1 MTDQHIIQTI
11 AHTIHVS
18 EKQIQTAL
26 SLLQSGNTI
35 PFIARYRKEATGML
49 NEIQLRQIQEQYEY
63 EQALSSRREAVRQ
76 SIMEQGQWTEE
87 LGRLLDQ
94 AGKLQEIEDLYMP
107 YKPKKRTKAS
117 MARDAGLEPL
127 ADLFWQQDPHGPSP
141 EEAAAPY
148 LNETI
153 PTIEDA
159 IAGASNI
166 LAERMSELAP
176 YRQYLRRALWKTA
189 KLECTLLV
197 EEDEAKAMLTY
208 KDFSGR
214 IASLPSH
221 RILAINRGEAQKLL
235 KVTLT
240 DTPDANIGK
249 LIQDV
254 TVCDSP
260 YGQIIAAAAADSYKR
275 LIFPQLEREI
285 RSDLTE
291 RAEKQA
297 ISIFAK
303 NLRSLL
309 LQPPF
314 AGQVILGLDPGYRT
328 GCKAAVIDAT
338 GNVLDYGVCYL
349 TGSEKQRRA
358 SADTLLG
365 MIQKHGVTLLSIG
378 NGTASYET
386 EQFVAGLIQ
395 EHDLSCRY
403 IIANESGASVY
414 SASELARE
422 ELPDLDVT
430 IRGAVS
436 IARRIQ
442 DPLAEAVKIDP
453 KSIGVGQYQ
462 HDVNQ
467 KSLSAALDAVVESV
481 VNYVG
486 VDLNT
491 ASAALLQHV
500 SGLTAATAANIVAY
514 RKEKGPFHSRQELL
528 SVNRLG
534 PATFT
539 QCAGFL
545 RIKGG
550 DEPLDNTSVHP
561 ESYELTEKIISHY
574 GLTKADLHDEAK
586 LRALQSKVQMNAVP
600 VLAAKFQAG
609 EPTIRDILEELRKP
623 GRDVRSEFPLPLTR
637 RNVVSLDELKIGT
650 VVRGTVHNVVDF
662 GAFVDF
668 GLKTPGL
675 IHRSE
680 LCNHPFRHPTDV
692 ISVGDVVDAVI
703 ISVDS
708 SRGRVGLSI
717 KKLKQ
722 SLKKPTES

>member
-1 MTDQHIIQTI
+1 MTDKHIIQTI
-11 AHTIHVS
+11 AHTLHVS
-18 EKQIQTAL
+18 ETQIQTAL
-26 SLLQSGNTI
+26 NLLQSGNTI
-35 PFIARYRKEATGML
+35 PFIARYRKEATGTL
-49 NEIQLRQIQEQYEY
+49 NEIQLRQIQDQYEY

-76 SIMEQGQWTEE
+76 SIMEQGQWTDE

-127 ADLFWQQDPHGPSP
+127 ADIFWQQDPQGPPP
-141 EEAAAPY
+141 EKAAASY
-148 LNETI
+148 VNETI

-159 IAGASNI
+159 IAGAANI
-166 LAERMSELAP
+166 LAERMSELAS
-176 YRQYLRRALWKTA
+176 YRQYLRRTLWKTA
-189 KLECTLLV
+189 KLECSLLV
-197 EEDEAKAMLTY
+197 EEDEAQAMLTY

-214 IASLPSH
+214 IATLPSH

-240 DTPDANIGK
+240 DTPDVNIDK
-249 LIQDV
+249 LVQDV
-254 TVCDSP
+254 AAHDSP
-260 YGQIIAAAAADSYKR
+260 YAQIIAAAAADSYKR

-338 GNVLDYGVCYL
+338 GNVLDYGVCHL
-349 TGSEKQRRA
+349 TGSEKQKRA
-358 SADTLLG
+358 SADMLLN
-365 MIQKHGVTLLSIG
+365 MIQKHKVTLLSIG

-386 EQFVAGLIQ
+386 EQFVANLIQ
-395 EHDLSCRY
+395 ENDLSCRY
-403 IIANESGASVY
+403 LIANESGASVY
-414 SASELARE
+414 SASDLARE
-422 ELPDLDVT
+422 ELPNLDVT

-467 KSLSAALDAVVESV
+467 KALSAALDTVVESV

-491 ASAALLQHV
+491 ASAALLQHI
-500 SGLTAATAANIVAY
+500 SGLTAATAANIVSY
-514 RKEKGPFHSRQELL
+514 RKENGPFHSRQELL

-574 GLTKADLHDEAK
+574 GLTKEDLHDEAK
-586 LRALQSKVQMNAVP
+586 LRTLQSKIQMNAVP
-600 VLAAKFQAG
+600 VLASKFQAG

-680 LCNHPFRHPTDV
+680 LCSHPFRHPTDV
-692 ISVGDVVDAVI
+692 ISVGDVIDAVI

-717 KKLKQ
+717 RKLKQ
-722 SLKKPTES
+722 SLKKTAEP

>member
-1 MTDQHIIQTI
+1 MTEKHIIQTI
-11 AHTIHVS
+11 AHAIQVS
-18 EKQIQTAL
+18 EIQVQTAL
-26 SLLQSGNTI
+26 NLLQNGNTI

-49 NEIQLRQIQEQYEY
+49 NELQLRQIQEQYEY
-63 EQALSSRREAVRQ
+63 EQALASRRESVRQ
-76 SIMEQGQWTEE
+76 SIMEQGQWTDE
-87 LGRLLDQ
+87 LGQLLEK
-94 AGKLQEIEDLYMP
+94 AAKLQEIEDIYMP

-117 MARDAGLEPL
+117 MAREAGLEPL
-127 ADLFWQQDPHGPSP
+127 ADIFWQQDPYGPSP
-141 EEAAAPY
+141 EQAAASY
-148 LNETI
+148 ISEAV
-153 PTIEDA
+153 PTADDA
-159 IAGASNI
+159 IAGAANI

-176 YRQYLRRALWKTA
+176 YRQYLRRTLWSTA
-189 KLECTLLV
+189 KLSCTLLTD
-197 EEDEAKAMLTY
+197 ESEAKAMLTY

-214 IASLPSH
+214 IATLPSH

-240 DTPDANIGK
+240 DTPETNIDT
-249 LIQDV
+249 LVRMVSAQH
-254 TVCDSP
+254 SP
-260 YGQIIAAAAADSYKR
+260 YEAIIAAAAADSYKR

-297 ISIFAK
+297 ISVFAK

-349 TGSEKQRRA
+349 TGSEKQRHE
-358 SADTLLG
+358 SAHTLLS
-365 MIQKHGVTLLSIG
+365 MINQHHVTLLSIG

-386 EQFVAGLIQ
+386 EQFVASLIQ
-395 EHDLSCRY
+395 ENDLPCHY

-414 SASELARE
+414 SASDLARE

-467 KSLSAALDAVVESV
+467 KSLSAALDSVVESV

-491 ASAALLQHV
+491 ASVSLLQHV
-500 SGLTAATAANIVAY
+500 SGLTAATAANIVSY
-514 RKEKGPFHSRQELL
+514 RRENGPFHSRQELL

-550 DEPLDNTSVHP
+550 SEPLDNTSVHP
-561 ESYELTEKIISHY
+561 ESYELAEKIISHY
-574 GLTKADLHDEAK
+574 GLTKEDLHDDSK
-586 LRALQSKVQMNAVP
+586 LRTLQSKVQMNAAP

-623 GRDVRSEFPLPLTR
+623 GRDVRSEFPRPLTR
-637 RNVVSLDELKIGT
+637 RNIVSLDELKVGT

-680 LCNHPFRHPTDV
+680 LCTHPFRHPTDV
-692 ISVGDVVDAVI
+692 ISVGDIVDAVI

-708 SRGRVGLSI
+708 ARGRVGLSI
-717 KKLKQ
+717 RQLKQ
-722 SLKKPTES
+722 SLKNASEH

>member
-1 MTDQHIIQTI
+1 MTAKKIIRHI
-11 AHTIHVS
+11 A
-18 EKQIQTAL
+18 
-26 SLLQSGNTI
+26 QSMGIEPFQAEAAVRLMEEGNTI
-35 PFIARYRKEATGML
+35 PFIARYRKEATGTL
-49 NEIQLRQIQEQYEY
+49 NEVQLRQLKEQYDY
-63 EQALSSRREAVRQ
+63 EQALASRRDAVRRA
-76 SIMEQGQWTEE
+76 IEEQGKWTEE
-87 LGRLLDQ
+87 LGLLLDQ
-94 AGKLQEIEDLYMP
+94 AEKLQEIEDIYLP
-107 YKPKKRTKAS
+107 FKPKKRTKAS

-127 ADLFWQQDPHGPSP
+127 ADIFWKQDPRGLSP
-141 EEAAAPY
+141 EQAAAPFVKGSVSTV
-148 LNETI
+148 E
-153 PTIEDA
+153 EA
-159 IAGASNI
+159 ITGAANI
-166 LAERMSELAP
+166 LAERMSELIS
-176 YRQYLRRALWKTA
+176 YRQYLRRRLWKTA
-189 KLECTLLV
+189 KLKCTLLV
-197 EEDEAKAMLTY
+197 DESEANAMATY

-214 IASLPSH
+214 IETLPSH
-221 RILAINRGEAQKLL
+221 RILAINRGESQKLL

-240 DTPDANIGK
+240 DTAEENIRA
-249 LIQDV
+249 LAEAV
-254 TVCDSP
+254 TKGPSP
-260 YGQIIAAAAADSYKR
+260 YGAIIAAAAADSYKR

-291 RAEKQA
+291 KAEKQA
-297 ISIFAK
+297 ISVFAK
-303 NLRSLL
+303 NLRNLL

-314 AGQVILGLDPGYRT
+314 TGQVILGLDPGYRT
-328 GCKAAVIDAT
+328 GCKAAVIDAMGT
-338 GNVLDYGVCYL
+338 VLAYDVCYL
-349 TGSEKQRRA
+349 SASEHQRRA
-358 SADTLLG
+358 SAEKIKNL
-365 MIQKHGVTLLSIG
+365 IQDYDVTLISIG

-386 EQFVAGLIQ
+386 EQFISRLIEE
-395 EHDLSCRY
+395 EHLPCHY
-403 IIANESGASVY
+403 IIANEAGASVY
-414 SASELARE
+414 SASDLARE

-442 DPLAEAVKIDP
+442 DPLAESVKIDP

-467 KSLSAALDAVVESV
+467 KALSAALDAVVESV

-514 RKEKGPFHSRQELL
+514 RTEKGPFSNRQQLL
-528 SVNRLG
+528 SVSRLG

-561 ESYELTEKIISHY
+561 ESYELAEKIISHY
-574 GLTKADLHDEAK
+574 GLSHRDLRDEGK
-586 LRALQSKVQMNAVP
+586 LRALQGKLQMNAAP
-600 VLAAKFQAG
+600 VLAMKFHAG

-623 GRDVRSEFPLPLTR
+623 GRDVRSEYPQPLTR
-637 RNVVSLDELKIGT
+637 RKVMTLDDLKVGT
-650 VVRGTVHNVVDF
+650 IVHGTVHNVVDF

-680 LCNHPFRHPTDV
+680 LSKYRFRHPTDV
-692 ISVGDVVDAVI
+692 IHVGDIVDAVI

-708 SRGRVGLSI
+708 SRGRIGLSI
-717 KKLKQ
+717 RQLPEKSK
-722 SLKKPTES
+722 

>member
-94 AGKLQEIEDLYMP
+94 AGKLEEIEDLYMP

-127 ADLFWQQDPHGPSP
+127 ADIFWQQDPHGPSP
-141 EEAAAPY
+141 EEAAASY

-159 IAGASNI
+159 IAGAANI

-176 YRQYLRRALWKTA
+176 YRQYLRRALWKTS
-189 KLECTLLV
+189 KLECALLV

-254 TVCDSP
+254 TFCDSP

-358 SADTLLG
+358 SADTLLS
-365 MIQKHGVTLLSIG
+365 MIQNHGVTLLSIG

-386 EQFVAGLIQ
+386 EQFVASLIQ
-395 EHDLSCRY
+395 ENDLSCRY

-414 SASELARE
+414 SASDLARE

-514 RKEKGPFHSRQELL
+514 RKENGPFHSRQELL

-574 GLTKADLHDEAK
+574 GLTKADLHDEEK

>member
-1 MTDQHIIQTI
+1 MTEKHIIQTI
-11 AHTIHVS
+11 ARTIHVS
-18 EKQIQTAL
+18 ETQVQHAL
-26 SLLQSGNTI
+26 NLLQSGNTI

-49 NEIQLRQIQEQYEY
+49 NELQLRQIKEQYEY
-63 EQALSSRREAVRQ
+63 EQALSSRRESVRQ
-76 SIMEQGQWTEE
+76 SIMEQGQWTDE
-87 LGRLLDQ
+87 LGKLLEK
-94 AGKLQEIEDLYMP
+94 ATKLQEIEDLYMP

-117 MARDAGLEPL
+117 MAREAGLEPL
-127 ADLFWQQDPHGPSP
+127 ANIFWQQNPAGPSP
-141 EEAAAPY
+141 EGAAAPY
-148 LNETI
+148 VNESV
-153 PTIEDA
+153 PSVEDA
-159 IAGASNI
+159 IAGAANI

-176 YRQYLRRALWKTA
+176 YRQYLRRTLWNTS
-189 KLECTLLV
+189 KLECTLV
-197 EEDEAKAMLTY
+197 TDESEAQSMLTY

-240 DTPDANIGK
+240 DAPEAHIHK
-249 LIQDV
+249 LVQMV
-254 TVCDSP
+254 SAHPSP
-260 YGQIIAAAAADSYKR
+260 YLPIIEAAAADSYKR

-285 RSDLTE
+285 RNELTG

-297 ISIFAK
+297 IAVFAK

-314 AGQVILGLDPGYRT
+314 PGQIILGLDPGYRT
-328 GCKAAVIDAT
+328 GCKAAVIDET

-349 TGSEKQRRA
+349 TGSDKQRRE
-358 SADTLLG
+358 SAQTLLG
-365 MIQKHGVTLLSIG
+365 MIKKYHVTLLSIG

-386 EQFVAGLIQ
+386 EQFVSDLIQ
-395 EHDLSCRY
+395 KEDLSCHY
-403 IIANESGASVY
+403 VIANESGASVY
-414 SASELARE
+414 SASDLARE
-422 ELPDLDVT
+422 ELPHLDVT

-453 KSIGVGQYQ
+453 KSIGIGQYQ

-467 KSLSAALDAVVESV
+467 KNLSATLDSVVESV

-491 ASAALLQHV
+491 ASVSLLQHV

-514 RKEKGPFHSRQELL
+514 RQQHGPFHDRQELL
-528 SVNRLG
+528 AVHRLG

-545 RIKGG
+545 RIKNGS
-550 DEPLDNTSVHP
+550 EPLDNTSVHP
-561 ESYELTEKIISHY
+561 ESYALAEKIISHY
-574 GLTKADLHDEAK
+574 GLSKEDLHDEK
-586 LRALQSKVQMNAVP
+586 NLRLLQRKIQMNAVP

-609 EPTIRDILEELRKP
+609 EPTICDILEELRKP
-623 GRDVRSEFPLPLTR
+623 GRDVRSDYPLPLTR
-637 RNVVSLDELKIGT
+637 RNVMSLDELKVGT
-650 VVRGTVHNVVDF
+650 VIRGTVHNVVDF

-680 LCNHPFRHPTDV
+680 LCNHPFGHPTDV
-692 ISVGDVVDAVI
+692 ISVGDIIDAMI

-708 SRGRVGLSI
+708 ARGRVGLSI

-722 SLKKPTES
+722 SLKETAEC